1 MRVPNAQEDGQ
12 LAGVPELFQG
22 RHGWIE
28 TQRIV
33 EGDDLVLWD
42 TQVGSEV
49 PIQAVG
55 IRDHRIQ
62 AVVAT
67 RQGQHY
73 KDIVF

>member
-33 EGDDLVLWD
+33 EGDDLVRWD
-42 TQVGSEV
+42 TQVGSVV

-55 IRDHRIQ
+55 IRNHRIQ
-62 AVVAT
+62 AVVT
-67 RQGQHY
+67 T
-73 KDIVF
+73 